1 MCANTFRGDGEQ
13 DSDVTCSTAHL
24 SRGVSVTET
33 SGGRARKMP
42 RGPGNM
48 RQKLIPSH
56 VRSNV
61 LGN

>member
-24 SRGVSVTET
+24 SRGVTEI

-42 RGPGNM
+42 YGPGNM